1 MNLGEIKAFLRDKP
15 TQASPTQE
23 LNSQLREIG
32 LRQAA
37 QGISSQSSISVVSS
51 QTTVGLRIYSN
62 SLNQSIELSGKRP
75 EFTPPEKK
83 QQSLFDFEEVAK
95 NVLRFVG
102 GAINHA
108 AAKGADKDALMEMFD
123 QARSGV
129 LKGIDMAE
137 KDLAGFMNE
146 EIEQGIASSKALI
159 DQGIDRLEKKLF
171 GEKEQVE
178 NLASASVY
186 ESASY
191 SREDSGDLTI
201 RTRDGD
207 EVTIRFED
215 FQEFEFNRNSLI
227 EFGTVQPVDPVPV
240 TPDVEPAS
248 TDVAQQQPAVSNSQ
262 VQADSD
268 ATQGDTQPQSEPV
281 QQVVE
286 EPVDAKENDPKP
298 QTNVQVTSETNYQYY
313 ESSALS
319 FSVKGEL
326 DEDELKAIGDL
337 VSDASDLA
345 DEFFNG
351 DIESAFN
358 QALEIGFD
366 QKELTGFALNLTRQE
381 KVEVVQAYEF
391 VSHYND
397 DVEGGDDPAKATKP
411 IAKYLERMLD
421 VIEQSKQKLEDGN
434 AYENMLNGIINEVR
448 DVQTT
453 DLISAINRFHSFN
466 KMLLDNLPNTGAVTE
481 N

>member
-15 TQASPTQE
+15 AQANPNQE
-23 LNSQLREIG
+23 VNQQLREIG

-37 QGISSQSSISVVSS
+37 QGVSSQSSISVVSS

-62 SLNQSIELSGKRP
+62 SLNQSIELNSKRP

-83 QQSLFDFEEVAK
+83 QTSLFDFEEVAK

-108 AAKGADKDALMEMFD
+108 AAKGADKEALMDMFE

-129 LKGIDMAE
+129 LKGIEMAE
-137 KDLAGFMNE
+137 KDLAGFMND
-146 EIEQGIASSKALI
+146 EIEQGIASSKELI
-159 DQGIDRLEKKLF
+159 DQGIERLERKLF
-171 GEKEQVE
+171 GKDEEDAKA
-178 NLASASVY
+178 ASLGVY

-207 EVTIRFED
+207 EVSIRFED
-215 FQEFEFNRNSLI
+215 FQEFEINRSRLI
-227 EFGTVQPVDPVPV
+227 EFETIQPVAPFPV
-240 TPDVEPAS
+240 TPDDAPVTDDTPQAPQAS
-248 TDVAQQQPAVSNSQ
+248 EQESAPTAGPQSVN
-262 VQADSD
+262 SD
-268 ATQGDTQPQSEPV
+268 AQVATSGENEQEADTAEQNSS
-281 QQVVE
+281 
-286 EPVDAKENDPKP
+286 
-298 QTNVQVTSETNYQYY
+298 TSTRITAEQNYQFY
-313 ESSALS
+313 ESSSLS
-319 FSVKGEL
+319 FSVRGEL

-337 VSDASDLA
+337 VADASDLA

-351 DIESAFN
+351 DIETAFK

-366 QKELTGFALNLTRQE
+366 EKELTGFALNLTRQE

-397 DVEGGDDPAKATKP
+397 EVTGGDNPAKAAKP
-411 IAKYLERMLD
+411 IAQYLERMLN
-421 VIEQSKQKLEDGN
+421 VMEQSKQKLEDNN
-434 AYENMLNGIINEVR
+434 AYEEMLNGIVNQVR

-466 KMLLDNLPNTGAVTE
+466 KMLLE
-481 N
+481 NIPVAANPETNS

>member
-15 TQASPTQE
+15 AQANPNQE
-23 LNSQLREIG
+23 VNQQLREIG

-37 QGISSQSSISVVSS
+37 QGVSSQSSISVVSS

-62 SLNQSIELSGKRP
+62 SLNQSIELNSKRP

-83 QQSLFDFEEVAK
+83 QTSLFDFEEVAK

-108 AAKGADKDALMEMFD
+108 AAKGADKEALMDMFE

-129 LKGIDMAE
+129 LKGIEMAE

-146 EIEQGIASSKALI
+146 EIEQGITSSKALI

-171 GEKEQVE
+171 GEQEDESKAAA
-178 NLASASVY
+178 LGVY

-191 SREDSGDLTI
+191 SREESGDLTI

-207 EVTIRFED
+207 EVSIRFED
-215 FQEFEFNRNSLI
+215 FQEFEINRSRLI
-227 EFGTVQPVDPVPV
+227 EFETTQPVAPFPV
-240 TPDVEPAS
+240 TPDAEPVTEDTPQAEKAS
-248 TDVAQQQPAVSNSQ
+248 EQEGVSTVSTQAANSQ
-262 VQADSD
+262 AQEPTAIENEQE
-268 ATQGDTQPQSEPV
+268 TEPSEASSSV
-281 QQVVE
+281 RITE
-286 EPVDAKENDPKP
+286 E
-298 QTNVQVTSETNYQYY
+298 QNYQFY
-313 ESSALS
+313 ENSSLS
-319 FSVKGEL
+319 FSVRGEL

-337 VSDASDLA
+337 VADASDLA

-351 DIESAFN
+351 DIETAFN

-366 QKELTGFALNLTRQE
+366 EKELTGFALNLTRQE
-381 KVEVVQAYEF
+381 KIEVVQAYEF

-397 DVEGGDDPAKATKP
+397 EVTGGDNPAKAAKP
-411 IAKYLERMLD
+411 IAQYLEKMLN
-421 VIEQSKQKLEDGN
+421 VMEQSKQKLEDNN
-434 AYENMLNGIINEVR
+434 AYEEMLNGIVNQVR

-466 KMLLDNLPNTGAVTE
+466 KMLLE
-481 N
+481 NIPMTANSETNS